1 MTIPSMEQTNE
12 RYEMGQNQNPPKQPR
27 NVQTGSNLRVAM
39 HLTLPFLV
47 TRLAVVVLGAA
58 YSPKADSPGSLAGR
72 ADFLDSGGDLCSQ
85 ESGAKCCDPYTCTR
99 IMSSLSTAVQY
110 IIIEY
115 RIDLRLT

>member
-1 MTIPSMEQTNE
+1 
-12 RYEMGQNQNPPKQPR
+12 MGQNQNPPKQPR

-47 TRLAVVVLGAA
+47 TCLAVVVLGAA

-85 ESGAKCCDPYTCTR
+85 ESGPKCCDPYTCTR
-99 IMSSLSTAVQY
+99 IMSSLSDSSPGLRHSVPVS
-110 IIIEY
+110 
-115 RIDLRLT
+115 RFDLVSRDFDREVHIAS